1 MILYV
6 NGKEKK
12 VQLYAILTQKL
23 YDKVTPILEKLAQSK
38 GANAAFETELQ
49 KKIFSDEYLL
59 SKIDLT
65 LGVDAWKS
73 LAGDFKFTEIVT
85 ETLIHIK
92 SNLLEYINIDNETI
106 PEIFELTKVSIDKS
120 KINDNELLLAIDT
133 DTNSDFWQEQD
144 LNNILQELKF
154 FRTTVLSRIKPSI

>member
-1 MILYV
+1 MILYL
-6 NGKEKK
+6 NGKDKK
-12 VQLYAILTQKL
+12 VQLYAILTQRL

-49 KKIFSDEYLL
+49 KKIFADDYLL
-59 SKIDLT
+59 SKVDLT
-65 LGVDAWKS
+65 LGVDAWKA

-92 SNLLEYINIDNETI
+92 SNLLEHINIDNETI
-106 PEIFELTKVSIDKS
+106 PEIFELTKVCIDKS
-120 KINDNELLLAIDT
+120 KINDTELLLAIDS

-144 LNNILQELKF
+144 LNNILEELKF
-154 FRTTVLSRIKPSI
+154 FRSTVLSRIKSSI

>member
-38 GANAAFETELQ
+38 GANGAFETELQ

-59 SKIDLT
+59 SKVDLT

-106 PEIFELTKVSIDKS
+106 PEIFELAKVCI
-120 KINDNELLLAIDT
+120 
-133 DTNSDFWQEQD
+133 
-144 LNNILQELKF
+144 
-154 FRTTVLSRIKPSI
+154 